1 MTKCAHAL
9 SPRAPGCPC
18 SHRGLCTQ
26 PAPAGAR
33 GKDGLSQLEEDICIK
48 LIKKKTKTPKQN
60 QTPTVCESRTRFP
73 RSQLC
78 PVSVSGTLWHSRG
91 SGWEGQQGKVSA
103 VASISTPQRGSV
115 PLGQSPVPQVLLLQ
129 CPFPELLLQVPF
141 HPSTARRASK

>member
-48 LIKKKTKTPKQN
+48 LIKKKKQN
-60 QTPTVCESRTRFP
+60 PKTKPNPNRVRVQDALPSLPALPSECVRD
-73 RSQLC
+73 
-78 PVSVSGTLWHSRG
+78 TLA
-91 SGWEGQQGKVSA
+91 QQMLGLGGA
-103 VASISTPQRGSV
+103 A
-115 PLGQSPVPQVLLLQ
+115 GQSQRCRFHL
-129 CPFPELLLQVPF
+129 
-141 HPSTARRASK
+141 HPSEGLGAFGTVPSATGTSPAVSLS

>member
-48 LIKKKTKTPKQN
+48 LIKKKPKPQNKTKPQ
-60 QTPTVCESRTRFP
+60 PC
-73 RSQLC
+73 
-78 PVSVSGTLWHSRG
+78 
-91 SGWEGQQGKVSA
+91 
-103 VASISTPQRGSV
+103 ASPG
-115 PLGQSPVPQVLLLQ
+115 
-129 CPFPELLLQVPF
+129 
-141 HPSTARRASK
+141 RASLAPSSAQ